1 MVELTPWVVVAG
13 LAGVALV
20 FFFRARSSEAL
31 IDEARGVSE
40 KRQGE
45 LEAARATLAK
55 SQAKQKHASSEVQ
68 ELRKKLEKAKKRSAP
83 SKAAPATSATRMQEL
98 EVALEQARQE
108 REIAREEAAG
118 IGAEL
123 SRVRAARRAE
133 AEKPE
138 VGQVALREA
147 EAQIADQDS
156 ELERLR
162 GALADRERALE
173 RMRAKAKTQ
182 DLLYTSLRSELDAKK
197 DRLRTQQEEV
207 ERLRA
212 MKVALMD
219 APPAETSVTSRESS
233 SEESPFTDPVQE
245 G

>member
-13 LAGVALV
+13 LAGAALV
-20 FFFRARSSEAL
+20 FFFRARSFEAL
-31 IDEARGVSE
+31 IEQARGVSE
-40 KRQGE
+40 ALEVE
-45 LEAARATLAK
+45 LKGVRDALSK
-55 SQAKQKHASSEVQ
+55 SQQTQKHASSEVQ
-68 ELRKKLEKAKKRSAP
+68 QLRKKLEKAKKRSAP

-108 REIAREEAAG
+108 REIAREEASG

-123 SRVRAARRAE
+123 SRLRAARRAE

-138 VGQVALREA
+138 PGEEALRQA
-147 EAQIADQDS
+147 QAQIADQGS

-162 GALADRERALE
+162 TALAQGARDLE

-212 MKVALMD
+212 MRVALLD
-219 APPAETSVTSRESS
+219 APPSGTGAAMSEPMPAEAPVK
-233 SEESPFTDPVQE
+233 DPAQE